1 MANIHLKQAHNKS
14 EPELRKI
21 AEELAEKLAREFKL
35 KSKWNGNTLDF
46 KRSGLHGSLILNE
59 TEVSIS
65 LKLGIMMSTFSSRI
79 KKELAQALKDTLI

>member
-1 MANIHLKQAHNKS
+1 MANIHLKQTHNKS

-21 AEELAEKLAREFKL
+21 AEELADKLSSKFQL

-46 KRSGLHGSLILNE
+46 KRSGLHGSLILSE

-65 LKLGIMMSTFSSRI
+65 LKLGIMMSTFASTI
-79 KKELAQALKDTLI
+79 KKELAQSLKETLS